1 MPGAATPLS
10 NHAAGFDYLLSQSP
24 SQAQPT
30 PHGTLSCTTQL
41 CACQQLLHLFHFV
54 VAGVGLWGG
63 FDVLPLHR
71 PAIADS
77 SRHGPTSI
85 PTAAHRH
92 LLPDR
97 HVHPLHAPQPEP
109 HARNLM
115 LGGSTDTSTKGRAG
129 AVIYEDSTNQNQLLK
144 DSRPDQL
151 HLSSEPDGPAG
162 NCPPIKFGV
171 FTNLVSG
178 SKFAAPS
185 KLSAAAQQK
194 MRSFASEEA
203 PLVLADDANIS
214 LPADQQGLGRETGQ
228 PMSTSSGQL
237 LGRQLRQPMGRPV
250 DQSMGRRIEE
260 TTHDITGPAQPEGSC
275 PQVKFGVLTNL
286 KTGGSFAAPSKWSA
300 ERLKGIFQDEPSD
313 LENLPRDTPLSQP
326 QQQQQPRESA
336 ELVAADLVNRARQE
350 SAGAC
355 PQIEF
360 GVFTNLKTGGN
371 FAAPSK
377 LSAAAQQKAKDILH
391 EDTVG
396 SQLPAQHDS
405 PQHPQQQP
413 TGPPGQKTADVS
425 NPASTLPEG
434 SNSQVQPGV
443 FTNLKA
449 GGSFAPPSQ
458 LSATA
463 QQRFSKTSVEE
474 AIVPPDHQTS
484 NAQPQSHLPAGLA
497 SEHTTA
503 ASSKASSTTAGDLC
517 PQVDFGVFTNLRTG
531 GSFAAPRTLSAAAQQ
546 KAREFHPEHATA
558 PENEGTESDLQ
569 MDTDATQALDQMQ
582 PSSRQ
587 QPTSP
592 HVQPP
597 CPEQEQVPH
606 KGIEPQVPAAAD
618 SVNQQETEAAQQAA
632 PLPDPHGSAAADTAA
647 ADTAGLTQAQ
657 LSAQAHAPHA
667 ASVGTLEDASSAD
680 NAMPPASATAASPAA
695 GSAEAQARH
704 SGSKWRRPPT
714 ALSRLSKLARSSP
727 GIALPQR
734 ASAQQVQH
742 TPAVPAPAAAA
753 VGVHTAEGNMD
764 ASGLADTPDVA
775 KQQSHEEQCT
785 QPQQQEACLAK
796 QLPPEDMQH
805 VQMQAAGSV
814 HEPVSGLTAAAAA
827 SLAEPGRSARNWPS

>member
-1 MPGAATPLS
+1 MPGAATPVS

-30 PHGTLSCTTQL
+30 PHGTLSCTTHL
-41 CACQQLLHLFHFV
+41 CACRQLLHLFLV

-77 SRHGPTSI
+77 SRHSPTNI
-85 PTAAHRH
+85 PTAAHSH

-97 HVHPLHAPQPEP
+97 HVHPLHTPQPEL
-109 HARNLM
+109 HARTLM

-129 AVIYEDSTNQNQLLK
+129 SVMHEDSTNQNQLLK

-151 HLSSEPDGPAG
+151 HLSSEPDASAG
-162 NCPPIKFGV
+162 NCPPIPFGV

-194 MRSFASEEA
+194 MRSFAIEEA
-203 PLVLADDANIS
+203 PSVLADDANIS
-214 LPADQQGLGRETGQ
+214 QPADQQVLSRQTKQ
-228 PMSTSSGQL
+228 PMGTSCGQL

-250 DQSMGRRIEE
+250 DQSMGRCTEE

-275 PQVKFGVLTNL
+275 PQVKFGVFTNL
-286 KTGGSFAAPSKWSA
+286 KTGVSFAAPSKQSA
-300 ERLKGIFQDEPSD
+300 ERVKEIFRDGPSD
-313 LENLPRDTPLSQP
+313 LENLARDTPLLQP

-336 ELVAADLVNRARQE
+336 ELVAADLVNQARQE

-355 PQIEF
+355 PQVQF

-371 FAAPSK
+371 FADPSK
-377 LSAAAQQKAKDILH
+377 LSAAAQQKAILH
-391 EDTVG
+391 EDTLK
-396 SQLPAQHDS
+396 SQLPAQRDS
-405 PQHPQQQP
+405 LQHPQQQP
-413 TGPPGQKTADVS
+413 TGPPEQTDADVS
-425 NPASTLPEG
+425 KPASTSPEG
-434 SNSQVQPGV
+434 LCPQVQFGV
-443 FTNLKA
+443 STNLKT
-449 GGSFAPPSQ
+449 GGSFAPSSQ
-458 LSATA
+458 LSAAA
-463 QQRFSKTSVEE
+463 QQRFSDTSVDE
-474 AIVPPDHQTS
+474 ATVPPDPRTS
-484 NAQPQSHLPAGLA
+484 NAQPQIQPPAGVA

-503 ASSKASSTTAGDLC
+503 ASSKASSTAAVGLC
-517 PQVDFGVFTNLRTG
+517 PQVEFGVFTNLRTG

-546 KAREFHPEHATA
+546 RARDFHPEHATA
-558 PENEGTESDLQ
+558 PENGGMESGLK
-569 MDTDATQALDQMQ
+569 MDTDATRLTDQLQ

-587 QPTSP
+587 QPSSP

-597 CPEQEQVPH
+597 CLEQEQVPH

-632 PLPDPHGSAAADTAA
+632 QLPDPHGSAAADTA
-647 ADTAGLTQAQ
+647 GLAQAQ

-667 ASVGTLEDASSAD
+667 ASVGTLQDASSAD
-680 NAMPPASATAASPAA
+680 NAMPPVAAAAEASPAVS
-695 GSAEAQARH
+695 SAEPQARH

-714 ALSRLSKLARSSP
+714 ALSRLSKLARSSS
-727 GIALPQR
+727 GVTLPQR
-734 ASAQQVQH
+734 LSAQQVKH
-742 TPAVPAPAAAA
+742 SPAVPAAAAI
-753 VGVHTAEGNMD
+753 GVQVAEEHTD
-764 ASGLADTPDVA
+764 ANGLADSPDVA
-775 KQQSHEEQCT
+775 KHQSCEEQCT

-814 HEPVSGLTAAAAA
+814 NLQEPVSRLTAAAAA
-827 SLAEPGRSARNWPS
+827 SLAEPGRSARNWPL